1 MSLLPYEVI
10 ETLAVLGLGVTGL
23 AVGLVI
29 YMIYLW
35 FKDQIIFHYKR
46 YKDKHFAQKCPK
58 PRCNCIQC
66 GNWYTSEPSRERG
79 LCAAWDK
86 WTAANESCT
95 RSYLRTKDG
104 YEHEEC
110 RIKE

>member
-1 MSLLPYEVI
+1 MSSLPPCVI
-10 ETLAVLGLGVTGL
+10 ELFAALGLAVTGL
-23 AVGLVI
+23 TAGLTF
-29 YMIYLW
+29 YCLFLW
-35 FKDQIIFHYKR
+35 LKEQIIFCVKR
-46 YKDKHFAQKCPK
+46 HKDKKFAQKCPK